1 MLKCWEADVDERL
14 SFKDIIKELD
24 EAAGKFCGEETS

>member
-14 SFKDIIKELD
+14 SFKDIIEELD
-24 EAAGKFCGEETS
+24 EAAVKFCGDETH